1 MLLLKEEFNLDNY
14 KKALEKIQ
22 NDQKHRPLYC
32 FGPTGP
38 RGPQGI
44 QGPTG
49 PTGPQGPVGEEGPA
63 GTSVTILGTYNT
75 YDDLIREHPTGT
87 ANDSYLV
94 NGDLYVWSDNENTWK
109 NVGRIQGPTG
119 PRGEMG
125 PQGLPGERGQAGPTL
140 IRTAY
145 LVTFN
150 NGTSSDGIP
159 VPSDNRLPIDRVELD
174 ITNLITLDTDEETI
188 QFNEMGYYKI
198 SFTVSAYPKV
208 NSIDFDPTRDIVSVG
223 IREIDTDNVYIGI
236 GEWVFN
242 GEAVELTG
250 QGIISVQDTTALY
263 ELANLGNETIY
274 LNTPDIRNL
283 ATFSYFSNPLLTIVI
298 EYLGTQQI

>member
-1 MLLLKEEFNLDNY
+1 MKLQLILLDDLFY
-14 KKALEKIQ
+14 
-22 NDQKHRPLYC
+22 
-32 FGPTGP
+32 
-38 RGPQGI
+38 RG
-44 QGPTG
+44 TG
-49 PTGPQGPVGEEGPA
+49 PTGPQGPAGEEGVA
-63 GTSVTILGTYNT
+63 GTSVTILGTYDT
-75 YDDLIREHPTGT
+75 YDDLIREHPVAM

-94 NGDLYVWSDNENTWK
+94 NGDLYVWSENENTWK
-109 NVGRIQGPTG
+109 NVGKIQGPTG
-119 PRGEMG
+119 PQGETG

-159 VPSDNRLPIDRVELD
+159 IPSNDRIPIDRVELD
-174 ITNLITLDTDEETI
+174 ITNLITLDTEEETI
-188 QFNEMGYYKI
+188 QFNEIGYYKI
-198 SFTVSAYPKV
+198 SFTISAYPKV
-208 NSIDFDPTRDIVSVG
+208 NSVNFDPTTDIVSVG
-223 IREIDTDNVYIGI
+223 LRETDTDNVYIGI

-250 QGIISVQDTTALY
+250 QGIISVQDITTLY
-263 ELANLGNETIY
+263 ELVNLGKETIY

-283 ATFSYFSNPLLTIVI
+283 ATISYFSNPLLTIVI